1 MSKRASMRLAAAAAV
16 LAVVALPLAA
26 SAGDKQ
32 RLVVTERMQLTSF
45 DPATGEG
52 TQAGTFVA
60 AGAVNDAGS
69 STAVF
74 RVVPAKGGCGVLT
87 GPHTFA
93 GANGTIT
100 VFTTADACPFPPPTP
115 ARSFAIGTWRVIG
128 ATGDYAGLHGHGR
141 VFATADFTTG
151 EITIARE
158 GEVGGGT

>member
-1 MSKRASMRLAAAAAV
+1 MRLAAAAAV
-16 LAVVALPLAA
+16 LSVVALPLGA

-45 DPATGEG
+45 NPATGEG

-74 RVVPAKGGCGVLT
+74 RVVPGEGGCGVLT
-87 GPHTFA
+87 GPHTFV
-93 GANGTIT
+93 GSNGTIT
-100 VFTTADACPFPPPTP
+100 VFTTAAACPFPPPTP
-115 ARSFAIGTWRVIG
+115 ARSFAIGKWRVIG
-128 ATGDYAGLHGHGR
+128 ATGDYAGLHGQGR

-158 GEVGGGT
+158 GEVEGGT